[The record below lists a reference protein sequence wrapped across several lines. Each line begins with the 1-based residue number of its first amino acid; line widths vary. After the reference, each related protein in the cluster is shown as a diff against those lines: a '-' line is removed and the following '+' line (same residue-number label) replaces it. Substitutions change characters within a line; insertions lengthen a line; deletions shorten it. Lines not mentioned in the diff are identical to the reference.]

1 MSWAILKD
9 SIEVYRHA
17 NIRVFT
23 RAGLV
28 SSIILI
34 IFFSGIQFL
43 EINIGSFKSNN
54 DPFYVISYLLL
65 AFLSALFT
73 SSLFWMI
80 GKNYGPK
87 IGNLLVTNKIL
98 KIVLTKGDSHYFE
111 KMGVSE
117 RKITPALSINKFI
130 NLLLTWLAVVA
141 FLIGIFIP
149 LIGGFPF
156 FSGPGFTPGEYITDF
171 FNANFNNLAY
181 YFIKIIFV
189 LFVSPLL
196 LLIVIPIPWMLI
208 DTQLKSYSSG
218 PRINH
223 VVGRLV
229 QQRLTSLFAI
239 GGIVSLILVNQDFDF
254 YFALIGFILFF
265 IGLPVALVSFFY
277 NLLFQL
283 EYYDEFIKIIPVPL
297 GITSVAMESKI
308 TKLETET
315 SPQQKDT
322 EIKENNDDLIK
333 ENSDNIIENGEEEK
347 NSSETSNNEET

>member
-23 RAGLV
+23 RAGLI
-28 SSIILI
+28 SSILLI
-34 IFFSGIQFL
+34 IFFGGIQFIK
-43 EINIGSFKSNN
+43 INIGSFTSNN
-54 DPFYVISYLLL
+54 DPIYVISYLLI

-80 GKNYGPK
+80 GRNYGPK

-117 RKITPALSINKFI
+117 RKITPALTINKFI

-149 LIGGFPF
+149 LIGGLPF
-156 FSGPGFTPGEYITDF
+156 FSGSGTPEIYITDF
-171 FNANFNNLAY
+171 LNANFNNLAY

-189 LFVSPLL
+189 LFLSPIL

-223 VVGRLV
+223 MVGRLV
-229 QQRLTSLFAI
+229 QQRVASLFAI
-239 GGIVSLILVNQDFDF
+239 GGIVSLILVNQTFEF

-265 IGLPVALVSFFY
+265 IGFPVALVSFFY

-308 TKLETET
+308 TDSDSETP
-315 SPQQKDT
+315 PQQEDT
-322 EIKENNDDLIK
+322 EIKENNVNITKDNSSDIMKDD
-333 ENSDNIIENGEEEK
+333 EDEG
-347 NSSETSNNEET
+347 NSSETSKNGES